1 MTRSIAEMPEKGPL
15 GAGAGLLTGV
25 HGATC
30 LGLGLG
36 LGLGLALGLGLGL
49 RLGLALV
56 LGLRSARV

>member
-1 MTRSIAEMPEKGPL
+1 MPEKGPL

-36 LGLGLALGLGLGL
+36 LGLGSALGLGLGL